1 MLEDLQYLFLVTYDS
16 YKIFSYIWN
25 QILKSMKSKDA
36 KMFFT
41 TLLPLSLIYS
51 NTHKAA
57 ADMHILYDANNDTLI
72 VAEYCDKLAQHDTI
86 NVSPPLCDVIT
97 SVLQQRSGV

>member
-1 MLEDLQYLFLVTYDS
+1 MQRC
-16 YKIFSYIWN
+16 
-25 QILKSMKSKDA
+25 
-36 KMFFT
+36 FFT

-57 ADMHILYDANNDTLI
+57 ADMHIMYDANNDTLI

-86 NVSPPLCDVIT
+86 NADTMSPLCDVIT
-97 SVLQQRSGV
+97 SLCIAAEKQCVAPDNVGVPP

>member
-1 MLEDLQYLFLVTYDS
+1 
-16 YKIFSYIWN
+16 
-25 QILKSMKSKDA
+25 MKSKDA

-97 SVLQQRSGV
+97 SVLQQRSSV

>member
-41 TLLPLSLIYS
+41 TLLPLSLVYS

-86 NVSPPLCDVIT
+86 NTDTIAIVWCYN
-97 SVLQQRSGV
+97 